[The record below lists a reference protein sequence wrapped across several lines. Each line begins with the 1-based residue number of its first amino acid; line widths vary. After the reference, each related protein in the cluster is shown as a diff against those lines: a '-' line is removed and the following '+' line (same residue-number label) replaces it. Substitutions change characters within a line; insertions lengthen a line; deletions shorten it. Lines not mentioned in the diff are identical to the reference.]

1 MVSRETTT
9 QVKHQ
14 REREESKDSEMY
26 VVGPLD
32 TDMSGDTQFIKTEQ
46 FHQETLGT
54 EGSEAV
60 DGSIEI
66 TKGFEMHKN
75 TEIDQSD
82 VPSANK

>member
-1 MVSRETTT
+1 
-9 QVKHQ
+9 
-14 REREESKDSEMY
+14 MY

-32 TDMSGDTQFIKTEQ
+32 TDMSGDTQLIKTEQ

-60 DGSIEI
+60 DG
-66 TKGFEMHKN
+66 GFEIHKN
-75 TEIDQSD
+75 TGADQSD

>member
-1 MVSRETTT
+1 
-9 QVKHQ
+9 
-14 REREESKDSEMY
+14 MY

-32 TDMSGDTQFIKTEQ
+32 TDMSGDTQLIKTEQ

-60 DGSIEI
+60 DGGSEI
-66 TKGFEMHKN
+66 HKN
-75 TEIDQSD
+75 TEADQSD